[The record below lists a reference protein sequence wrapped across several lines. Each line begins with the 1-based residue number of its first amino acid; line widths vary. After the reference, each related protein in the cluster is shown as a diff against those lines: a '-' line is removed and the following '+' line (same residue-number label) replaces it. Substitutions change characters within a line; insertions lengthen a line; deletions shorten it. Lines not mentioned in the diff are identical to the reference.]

1 MTGVLL
7 GLITSNVLA
16 ERLQWKVE
24 DGGNG
29 HYYEGFDASV
39 IWSEANNLAKAL
51 GGHLVTIT
59 SDAENRWVFD
69 NVGKIGYFLGAT
81 DALEEGKWTW
91 ITNEEWVYDRWASG
105 EPNNYGGNENF
116 LTYHNTP
123 YAWNDIPG
131 NHKAKGFIV
140 EYENDGSSTQPTPE
154 TCKPATLS
162 YDFKLHIP
170 LLHYSPLA
178 GNDDIMPLSV
188 DMKMTNSSPYIF
200 QVIDYKVIK

>member
-29 HYYEGFDASV
+29 HYYQGFDASV

-69 NVGKIGYFLGAT
+69 NVGKLYYLLGGT
-81 DALEEGKWTW
+81 DALEEGKWT
-91 ITNEEWVYDRWASG
+91 
-105 EPNNYGGNENF
+105 
-116 LTYHNTP
+116 
-123 YAWNDIPG
+123 
-131 NHKAKGFIV
+131 
-140 EYENDGSSTQPTPE
+140 
-154 TCKPATLS
+154 
-162 YDFKLHIP
+162 
-170 LLHYSPLA
+170 
-178 GNDDIMPLSV
+178 
-188 DMKMTNSSPYIF
+188 
-200 QVIDYKVIK
+200 